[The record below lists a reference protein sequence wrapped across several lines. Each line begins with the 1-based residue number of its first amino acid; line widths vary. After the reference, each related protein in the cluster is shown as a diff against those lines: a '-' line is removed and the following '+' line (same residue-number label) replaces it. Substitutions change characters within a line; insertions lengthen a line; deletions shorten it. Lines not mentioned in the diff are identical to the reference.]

1 MLTSLLIRKD
11 ILMKLKQLE
20 MFPELGLE
28 RISLLKEINTK
39 YYQTRD
45 NRINKVTDIHE
56 HLTDGRIIKSQHSE
70 FLGVK

>member
-1 MLTSLLIRKD
+1 
-11 ILMKLKQLE
+11 MKLKQLE

-45 NRINKVTDIHE
+45 KRINKVTDIHE
-56 HLTDGRIIKSQHSE
+56 HLTDGRIIKSTHSE
-70 FLGVK
+70 FLGVR